1 MRCVPLL
8 LLIACSGTDGSDT
21 AKDGTIPPAADCSER
36 PIDLPSARGE
46 VGGAWDEAGQ
56 RFVFFGG
63 DEGVPQSCQSQTDFT
78 GETWAFHAD
87 CDNFDKIEGNPPK
100 SRGRFATTTDSLRG
114 RMLVHGGRFR
124 DGTSGT
130 YTLFEDLWAFDFAT
144 DTWTEL
150 AAPGGPSPRSNH
162 EMVVIG
168 DTLWLYGGNA
178 SNDGLFFLPLGD
190 LWSLDLN
197 TLTWTEVDPAGD
209 PVPRL
214 FHNVAT
220 DGELLFVYAGGGEDA
235 FTGPFYRDLWA
246 FDPGNG
252 QWTEVSSGSD
262 GPEGRIW
269 ASLHWD
275 PVGGG
280 LVMFAGHDD
289 QALGNH
295 NELWA
300 FDLGTGAWERVREG
314 DTLDA
319 GGNGFCDFP
328 ADFTH
333 VDLESPERRNAFASA
348 MTPAGELWVFGGK
361 TDCGIIND
369 AWSWAGE
376 AWTLR
381 SRATFGESCVRANAA
396 CDALCF

>member
-1 MRCVPLL
+1 VKTIVALALL
-8 LLIACSGTDGSDT
+8 AACSSSETSDDT
-21 AKDGTIPPAADCSER
+21 EVPPAVDCSTR
-36 PIDLPSARGE
+36 PIDLPSPRGE
-46 VGGAWDEAGQ
+46 QGGVWDDARD

-63 DEGVPQSCQSQTDFT
+63 DEGVPEDCMSQTEFT

-87 CDNFDKIEGNPPK
+87 CDNFEKLEGNPPK
-100 SRGRFATTTDSLRG
+100 RRGRFAVALDEARA
-114 RMLVHGGRFR
+114 RMLIHGGRFR

-130 YTLFEDLWAFDFAT
+130 YELFDDLWAFDLAT
-144 DTWTEL
+144 DSWTEL
-150 AAPGGPSPRSNH
+150 DAPGGPSERTNH
-162 EMVVIG
+162 EMVVVG

-178 SNDGLFFLPLGD
+178 SDDGLSFDPLGD
-190 LWSLDLN
+190 LWSLDLT
-197 TLTWTEVDPAGD
+197 TLTWTEVDAPGGPAA
-209 PVPRL
+209 RL

-220 DGELLFVYAGGGEDA
+220 DGDLIFVYAGGDEDA
-235 FTGPFYRDLWA
+235 FTGPFFRDLWA
-246 FDPGNG
+246 FDPSNSE
-252 QWTEVSSGSD
+252 WTELSDGND
-262 GPEGRIW
+262 GPEARIW
-269 ASLHWD
+269 AALKWD
-275 PVGGG
+275 AVAEK

-295 NELWA
+295 NELWT
-300 FDLGTGAWERVREG
+300 FDVGTGAWDAVREG

-319 GGNGFCDFP
+319 GSNGFCDFP

-369 AWSWAGE
+369 VWSGSAG

-381 SRATFGESCVRANAA
+381 SRATAGESCVRSNAS
-396 CDALCF
+396 CETLCF